1 MTTTT
6 TTTTGQD
13 HYLDDL
19 AHLIARDGIGGFESD
34 IARVVVRLR
43 STGHGG
49 TITDLLADRHQP
61 SAARERA
68 FGILVGRLTI
78 VPAHHPRPAHAA
90 A

>member
-19 AHLIARDGIGGFESD
+19 AYLIARDGIGGFESD
-34 IARVVVRLR
+34 IARFVARLR
-43 STGHGG
+43 NAGQSG
-49 TITDLLADRHQP
+49 TITDLLADPHEP

-78 VPAHHPRPAHAA
+78 VPAYHTRPAHAA